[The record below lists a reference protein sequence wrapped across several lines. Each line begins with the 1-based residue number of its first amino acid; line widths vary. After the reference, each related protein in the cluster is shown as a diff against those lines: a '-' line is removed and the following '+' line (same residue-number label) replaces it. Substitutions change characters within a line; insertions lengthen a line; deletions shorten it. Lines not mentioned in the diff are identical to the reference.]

1 MIEALPRDIHHYDPP
16 RANVLA
22 APGELTAAG
31 IWMGGAHS
39 SFGHPIT
46 LGSIDSAWVI
56 DCAGDMPLDYRN
68 RAGRWFARVF
78 ADLDAVP
85 SAMDAIRELASNV
98 ATALATDDAPDH
110 LYIVC
115 QYGMN
120 RSGLVSGLILR
131 ELGLPGTETVS
142 RILAARPGA
151 LSNQAFRRLVEHS
164 TVPAVRV

>member
-1 MIEALPRDIHHYDPP
+1 VIEAVPRNTHHYDPP
-16 RANVLA
+16 RANLLA
-22 APGELTAAG
+22 APGELVAAG

-39 SFGHPIT
+39 GFGHPIA
-46 LGSIDSAWVI
+46 LDSIDSAWVI

-68 RAGRWFARVF
+68 RAARWFARVF

-85 SAMDAIRELASNV
+85 SALDAIRQLASDV
-98 ATALATDDAPDH
+98 AAALTTEAAPEH

-131 ELGLPGTETVS
+131 ELGLPGAETVA

-164 TVPAVRV
+164 TVSGVGV